1 MISFIAASTFYLYVL
16 YSNISNMLLLIS
28 SGESCSKFILY
39 AHTENI
45 SLQQGGEAGNILFIE
60 NKLQT
65 QYSIYIYEY
74 TFSHC

>member
-1 MISFIAASTFYLYVL
+1 
-16 YSNISNMLLLIS
+16 MLLLIS

-39 AHTENI
+39 AHAENI

-65 QYSIYIYEY
+65 QFILYIYMN
-74 TFSHC
+74 THSHIAE